1 MRQLAFEAVESP
13 REFGFK
19 PNTYRE
25 LSTGSGSFE
34 PNSQVL
40 PILSSLS
47 HRRDERWLT
56 CVNTPVLGK
65 DVAKKAGIA
74 PGNFLRVESSDKLG
88 TPEIIMR
95 ALRSGRS
102 HTVIGFCEELTI
114 AQREELKQCAEMA
127 DCQCLVVT
135 HG

>member
-1 MRQLAFEAVESP
+1 MRQLAFEAVESA
-13 REFGFK
+13 REFGFG

-25 LSTGSGSFE
+25 LSSDNDSLE
-34 PNSQVL
+34 SNSQVL

-56 CVNTPVLGK
+56 CVNTPVLAK
-65 DVAKKAGIA
+65 DAAKRAGIA
-74 PGNFLRVESSDKLG
+74 PDNFLRVQSSDKLDA
-88 TPEIIMR
+88 PEIIMR
-95 ALRSGRS
+95 ALRAGRS
-102 HTVIGFCEELTI
+102 HTVIGFCGKLTI

-135 HG
+135 CG